1 MRIVVAADA
10 DAVAQQAA
18 DWIAAHALPDT
29 VVALAVGGSVEGTYA
44 ALRHRPGCLDGTVAV
59 SLDELHP
66 LPHDDERTFGRRRA
80 AMLGTATGAWLE
92 RFDASAADPDAEA
105 QRMEAEVA
113 GRLSATVLGL
123 GPNGHLAFNEPGHPL
138 DAPSRAV
145 ALRPS
150 TLAHLGGRASIAP
163 ATGAMTLGLRVL
175 LGAPH
180 VLLVVLGDKRRAL
193 ARLVLGPLTDR
204 LPASVLRLHPDVT
217 LLCTPREA
225 ADIPTEV
232 LELAQRAGT

>member
-1 MRIVVAADA
+1 MKIVVAADA
-10 DAVAQQAA
+10 DAVAHQAA

-29 VVALAVGGSVEGTYA
+29 VVALAVGGSVEGTYTE
-44 ALRHRPGCLDGTVAV
+44 LRHRPGCLDGTTAV

-66 LPHDDERTFGRRRA
+66 LPNDDPRTFGRRLG
-80 AMLGTATGAWLE
+80 AMLGTGTGTRLE

-105 QRMEAEVA
+105 QRIEAMVD

-123 GPNGHLAFNEPGHPL
+123 GPNGHLAFNEPGDPVHAL
-138 DAPSRAV
+138 SRAV
-145 ALRPS
+145 TLRPS

-180 VLLVVLGDKRRAL
+180 VLLVVLGDKRTAL

-217 LLCTPREA
+217 LLCTPHEA
-225 ADIPTEV
+225 ADIPPAV
-232 LELAQRAGT
+232 LELAHRTST